1 MSTEQAHLES
11 YERDLANDFKDIDK
25 RYTAQLVQVK
35 VRAPS
40 FIRMRLVAD
49 FQIRS
54 PTWRIAI
61 WRSMPKLLISKFAI
75 EHEKTAFP
83 SYTRRSIAPL

>member
-35 VRAPS
+35 VVYLFPS
-40 FIRMRLVAD
+40 TFNTSNNPNPR
-49 FQIRS
+49 F
-54 PTWRIAI
+54 PTWRTAT
-61 WRSMPKLLISKFAI
+61 SKNTPKPWTS
-75 EHEKTAFP
+75 T
-83 SYTRRSIAPL
+83 S

>member
-35 VRAPS
+35 VCTFFRQHLTPLTQILD
-40 FIRMRLVAD
+40 FRHGEQRPRKIRQSPGQVRRRLSDRWKGAD
-49 FQIRS
+49 
-54 PTWRIAI
+54 
-61 WRSMPKLLISKFAI
+61 
-75 EHEKTAFP
+75 
-83 SYTRRSIAPL
+83 